1 MSTARCYT
9 CHTLRPLHEFPYR
22 RKDTQV
28 SVTLRLRRYLCGLI
42 KQPIVMKSA
51 RSTRSGVVYR
61 YRCVHP
67 RLGPCPIDTRD
78 NPQLQQISMTQVEVQ
93 VQGEDAAM
101 NATNRRRRSEYDEG
115 DLSIE
120 AVEEF
125 RATQQALV
133 TKNEVT
139 RKRLGGV
146 EEVDRRGDLRAQA

>member
-22 RKDTQV
+22 RKDKQV
-28 SVTLRLRRYLCGLI
+28 SITLRLRRYLCGLI
-42 KQPIVMKSA
+42 KQPALMKSA
-51 RSTRSGVVYR
+51 RSTRTGVVYR

-78 NPQLQQISMTQVEVQ
+78 NPQLRQISMSQVEVQ
-93 VQGEDAAM
+93 VQGEDGAM
-101 NATNRRRRSEYDEG
+101 SATHRRRRSEYDEG
-115 DLSIE
+115 DLGIE

-133 TKNEVT
+133 TKNEIT
-139 RKRLGGV
+139 RKRLGEV
-146 EEVDRRGDLRAQA
+146 EEVDGRGNLRAHA